1 MSYASR
7 KGKNHELLISK
18 INTHHL
24 MEDEKNLEL
33 EQEQIEETEEKKLT
47 PEQERGI
54 KQRQLTRLAKELGIE
69 IKKPEAEPAKPV
81 EKTEFG
87 LDEMNFLG
95 YKGIAEDDYSYIL
108 RELNSTGKRLQDLVK
123 LRYVQDDL
131 KEAKQQREVEAA
143 LPESKRAGNISRD
156 NVDYWIA
163 KGELPPWSQREL
175 REQVV
180 NEKIKRQQNA
190 STFTENPIV

>member
-1 MSYASR
+1 
-7 KGKNHELLISK
+7 
-18 INTHHL
+18 

-95 YKGIAEDDYSYIL
+95 YKGIAEEYYSYIL
-108 RELNSTGKRLQDLVK
+108 KELNSTGKRLQDLVK
-123 LRYVQDDL
+123 LRYIQDDL

-156 NVDYWIA
+156 DVDYWIA

-175 REQVV
+175 RERVV
-180 NEKIKRQQNA
+180 NEKINRQQNA